1 MVFKHQD
8 LIKLTFHIHMDMR
21 KKQQLKIQM
30 RNSTN
35 SRNIRMNN
43 SLMDLTQSLLD
54 SIMDLSRN
62 NLPIKCKPLLMK
74 PDQ

>member
-1 MVFKHQD
+1 
-8 LIKLTFHIHMDMR
+8 
-21 KKQQLKIQM
+21 
-30 RNSTN
+30 
-35 SRNIRMNN
+35 MNN